1 MDFLKYLVPRKKE
14 VFLEFHDLKLL
25 EQLKATCSFAESIY
39 VRKGLGMLY
48 ALTAYF

>member
-14 VFLEFHDLKLL
+14 VFHDLKFL